1 MKGIIT
7 VVGKDQVGIIHG
19 ISKVLVDYNVSV
31 GDISQTILQGNFTM
45 MMLVNL
51 ANMKGDFNTFKQQL
65 EGFGEEIG
73 ISVRVQR
80 EELFNYMH
88 NI

>member
-19 ISKVLVDYNVSV
+19 VSKVLVDYNVSV
-31 GDISQTILQGNFTM
+31 EDINQTILKGYFTM

-51 ANMKGDFNTFKQQL
+51 ANLIGEFNTFKQQL
-65 EGFGEEIG
+65 ESFGEDIG

-80 EELFNYMH
+80 EEIFNYMH

>member
-19 ISKVLVDYNVSV
+19 VSKVLVDYNVSV
-31 GDISQTILQGNFTM
+31 EDINQTILKGYFTM

-51 ANMKGDFNTFKQQL
+51 ANMKGEFNTFKQQL
-65 EGFGEEIG
+65 ENFGEEIG
-73 ISVRVQR
+73 ISVKVQR
-80 EELFNYMH
+80 EEIFNYMH

>member
-19 ISKVLVDYNVSV
+19 VSKVLVDYNVSV
-31 GDISQTILQGNFTM
+31 EDINQTILKGYFTM
-45 MMLVNL
+45 MMRVNL
-51 ANMKGDFNTFKQQL
+51 ANMKGEFNTFKQQL
-65 EGFGEEIG
+65 ESYGEEIG
-73 ISVRVQR
+73 ISVKVQR
-80 EELFNYMH
+80 EEIFNFMH